1 MIKNILAISLLLAV
15 FGNPALA
22 QQNGKQFLLTGKIKG
37 AEEGY
42 IFISY
47 LGAENKNIKDSCAI
61 KNGSFEF
68 KGTIDGPVMASLNG
82 KVQTRSVSDPNFTNL
97 FLQPGN
103 IEITIEEKDY
113 KHAKFN
119 GASIQNEYIALNK
132 QRELV
137 ENKYKLQLDS
147 LRIEKNP
154 EKNAEIRERLAPYFA
169 AMDAQDYIFFEAHP
183 QSYVT
188 AYMMRFHV
196 SDLSLDSLELFYN
209 RLGTA
214 LQKNRYGKHLLEEI
228 EKLRN
233 GSPGSIAKDFTTTD
247 IEGNKISLAD
257 YKGKYVLLDFWASWC
272 IPCRKGNPHM
282 KELYAKYK
290 DNGIEFIG
298 IADDD
303 RAELKWKEAVAKDGI
318 GIWKHVRRG
327 LKYEKGVL
335 DRSTDISDNF
345 GIHTLPTR
353 ILIDSKGVIIGRYG
367 EEEKEL
373 TAKLKEIFEK

>member
-37 AEEGY
+37 SEEGY

-47 LGAENKNIKDSCAI
+47 LGTENKNIKDSCAI
-61 KNGSFEF
+61 KNGGFEF

-97 FLQPGN
+97 FLQPGTT
-103 IEITIEEKDY
+103 EITIEEKDY
-113 KHAKFN
+113 KHAKFM
-119 GASIQNEYIALNK
+119 GASVQNEYIALNK

-196 SDLSLDSLELFYN
+196 SDLTLDSLKLFYN
-209 RLGTA
+209 RLGAA
-214 LQKNRYGKHLLEEI
+214 LQQNMYGKYILEEI

-247 IEGNKISLAD
+247 IDGNKISLTD

-290 DNGIEFIG
+290 DKGIEFIG

-353 ILIDSKGVIIGRYG
+353 ILIDTKGVIIGRYG
-367 EEEKEL
+367 ESEEGLNK
-373 TAKLKEIFEK
+373 KLKEIFEK